1 MNAPAEPT
9 EATGTRPSRTFQV
22 ALASGTGCYVL
33 AAACGMYA
41 VSGSASAFLQVCL
54 WGLHGVVLALL
65 LRRLG
70 PTGTALGAAL
80 LAVVVSAA
88 AGYVAGLAREDIAL
102 RQRGEQVEVTVV
114 AERLDPAEGRKG
126 RHSYYTL
133 ERAEDGGTVPGE
145 METTSDLYDV
155 GRRLTVLVDPEG
167 EVRPRTPG
175 QADPA
180 AELAGSA
187 GLMLVAVAA
196 VGRVAWRGRRREGGG
211 GSALAAGVAG
221 QPGTADQ
228 EARLRE
234 LLRTGPAD
242 RRGYIRVHPE
252 DYPGLTQQRAARIAW
267 ETGLRAE
274 AFGNRGSWRFAET
287 VVEEVPHEP

>member
-1 MNAPAEPT
+1 M
-9 EATGTRPSRTFQV
+9 

-41 VSGSASAFLQVCL
+41 VSGGASAFLQVCL
-54 WGLHGVVLALL
+54 WGLHGIVLALL

-133 ERAEDGGTVPGE
+133 ERAEDGGTVSAE

-155 GRRLTVLVDPEG
+155 GRRVTVLVDPR
-167 EVRPRTPG
+167 VRCAPGRPDRPTPP
-175 QADPA
+175 Q
-180 AELAGSA
+180 S
-187 GLMLVAVAA
+187 
-196 VGRVAWRGRRREGGG
+196 
-211 GSALAAGVAG
+211 
-221 QPGTADQ
+221 
-228 EARLRE
+228 
-234 LLRTGPAD
+234 
-242 RRGYIRVHPE
+242 
-252 DYPGLTQQRAARIAW
+252 
-267 ETGLRAE
+267 
-274 AFGNRGSWRFAET
+274 
-287 VVEEVPHEP
+287 

>member
-9 EATGTRPSRTFQV
+9 EATGTRPSRAFQV

-33 AAACGMYA
+33 AAACGMYT
-41 VSGSASAFLQVCL
+41 VSGGTPALLQVCL
-54 WGLHGVVLALL
+54 WGLHGIVLALL
-65 LRRLG
+65 LRKLG
-70 PTGTALGAAL
+70 PTATAFGAAL

-114 AERLDPAEGRKG
+114 AERLDSAEGRKG
-126 RHSYYTL
+126 RHAYYTL

-175 QADPA
+175 QADA
-180 AELAGSA
+180 TAELAGAA

-196 VGRVAWRGRRREGGG
+196 VGRVAWRGRRCEDG

-242 RRGYIRVHPE
+242 RRGCIRVHPE
-252 DYPGLTQQRAARIAW
+252 DYPGLTQQRAAHIAW

-274 AFGNRGSWRFAET
+274 AFGNRGLWRFAET
-287 VVEEVPHEP
+287 VVEEIPHEP